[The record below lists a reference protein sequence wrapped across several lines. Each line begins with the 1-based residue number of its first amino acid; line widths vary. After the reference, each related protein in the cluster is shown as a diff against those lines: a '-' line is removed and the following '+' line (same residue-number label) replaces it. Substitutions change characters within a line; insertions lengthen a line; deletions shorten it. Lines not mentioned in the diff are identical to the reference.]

1 MNIMGTLT
9 STVCQKEE
17 KVWVCLKELQGQG
30 GLGVSSHR
38 VVFRFVAF
46 PVSIPA
52 DTSRLTEEGFL
63 HPTQG
68 TTRKKSVRVHD
79 VPQHDLNS
87 PGTIVP
93 VLHTQTRGP

>member
-1 MNIMGTLT
+1 M
-9 STVCQKEE
+9 KEE

-52 DTSRLTEEGFL
+52 NVARLTEEGFL

-68 TTRKKSVRVHD
+68 TARKKSVCVHD
-79 VPQHDLNS
+79 VPHRELDISLN
-87 PGTIVP
+87 
-93 VLHTQTRGP
+93 H